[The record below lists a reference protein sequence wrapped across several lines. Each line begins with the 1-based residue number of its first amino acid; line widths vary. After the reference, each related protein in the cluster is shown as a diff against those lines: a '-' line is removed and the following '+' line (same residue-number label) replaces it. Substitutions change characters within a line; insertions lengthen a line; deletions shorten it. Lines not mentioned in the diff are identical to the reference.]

1 MPRISDGN
9 GTDPV
14 FVGPAAGKKKR
25 CSSVVDLGGVL
36 FGGFHRLISWKTN
49 ISMISHKN

>member
-14 FVGPAAGKKKR
+14 FVGPAAGKKR
-25 CSSVVDLGGVL
+25 GAVRWYIWGVFCLGGFIV
-36 FGGFHRLISWKTN
+36 
-49 ISMISHKN
+49 